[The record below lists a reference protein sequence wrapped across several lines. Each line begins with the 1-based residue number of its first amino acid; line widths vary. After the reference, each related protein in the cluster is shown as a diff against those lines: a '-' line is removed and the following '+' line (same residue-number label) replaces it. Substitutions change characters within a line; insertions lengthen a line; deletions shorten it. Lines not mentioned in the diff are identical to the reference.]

1 MDINVGLRSVVLDA
15 VTGGV
20 IVLDE
25 SGCVLV
31 WNRWMVEH
39 GAIAEDLAIGRPI
52 FDLFPGLAASR
63 LGAAVAMALSHR
75 LAGLV
80 SPSLQPP
87 PLPLYRSPADR
98 LQDRRLWQ
106 MIHVTPIHMA
116 GMPACALHIQDVTTA
131 VLRERRL
138 REQTAEIAER
148 NAELQLQL
156 QLQEIQ
162 ALQHEIA
169 AMHARDPLTGVLDR
183 RHAEEFCLASLAR
196 AEAED
201 APLVL
206 AIVDVDRL
214 KDINESHGHASGDA
228 TLKAAASLLR
238 ELLPPAA
245 GVGRLDSDEFLVV
258 LPGMEIEAVRIWAE
272 TVRHRFATLRIETKE
287 GCISATLSAGLSAFP
302 HHGRTL
308 EELMQSLN
316 LALFLT
322 RHEGYDRVITFGEDL
337 ADIF

>member
-15 VTGGV
+15 VSGGV
-20 IVLDE
+20 IVLDAN
-25 SGCVLV
+25 GCVLV
-31 WNRWMVEH
+31 WNRWMAEH

-52 FDLFPGLAASR
+52 FDLFPGLASSR

-87 PLPLYRSPADR
+87 PLPLYRSTADR
-98 LQDRRLWQ
+98 EQDRRLWQ

-116 GMPACALHIQDVTTA
+116 GLPACALHIQDVTTA

-138 REQTAEIAER
+138 REQSVELAER
-148 NAELQLQL
+148 NAELQQ

-162 ALQHEIA
+162 ALQQEIA

-183 RHAEEFCLASLAR
+183 RHAEEFCAASLAR
-196 AEAED
+196 AEADD

-245 GVGRLDSDEFLVV
+245 GVGRLDSDEFLVI
-258 LPGMEIEAVRIWAE
+258 LPGMEIEAVRNWAE
-272 TVRHRFATLRIETKE
+272 EVRHRFAALRIETKE
-287 GCISATLSAGLSAFP
+287 GGVSATLSAGLSAFP

>member
-15 VTGGV
+15 VTGGI
-20 IVLDE
+20 IVLDAN
-25 SGCVLV
+25 GCVLV

-39 GAIAEDLAIGRPI
+39 GAIAEDLAIGRP
-52 FDLFPGLAASR
+52 FFELFPELAASR
-63 LGAAVAMALSHR
+63 LGASVTMALSHR

-87 PLPLYRSPADR
+87 PLPLYRSPVDR
-98 LQDRRLWQ
+98 QQDRRLWQ

-138 REQTAEIAER
+138 REQSAELADR
-148 NAELQLQL
+148 NAELQQ

-258 LPGMEIEAVRIWAE
+258 LPGMEIEAVRNWAE
-272 TVRHRFATLRIETKE
+272 AVRHRFAALQIETKE
-287 GCISATLSAGLSAFP
+287 GSVSATLSAGLSAFP
-302 HHGRTL
+302 HHGRTF